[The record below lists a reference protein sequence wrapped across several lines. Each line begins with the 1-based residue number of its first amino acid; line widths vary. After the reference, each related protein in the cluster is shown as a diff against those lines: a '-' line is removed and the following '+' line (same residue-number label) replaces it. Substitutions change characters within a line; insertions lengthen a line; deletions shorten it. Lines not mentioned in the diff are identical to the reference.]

1 MEIREI
7 LMLIGFVIVFSIGVI
22 RIVNN
27 IRNGRKW
34 YEGFP
39 TGE

>member
-7 LMLIGFVIVFSIGVI
+7 LMLIGFVIVFSSGVI

-27 IRNGRKW
+27 IRSGRKW